1 MIELLKYIRGYLRIR
16 VWGFSPERFM
26 NLCSNKGILLWDI
39 VRDGEVYY
47 MNITLKGFFK
57 LRPIVRK
64 TGTRVAILQR
74 YGLPFF
80 LPRLLKRKVF
90 LAGLI
95 LTVGFW
101 LWSSTHI
108 WDIELEG
115 NFQITQDVFND
126 FLQENQVSEGMRK
139 EQLDIEAL
147 EKEIRRQFPQVT
159 WASARLDG
167 TRLRISIKE
176 NDAPIIT
183 DTNERPAGAD
193 LVSQYEGTV
202 VSVMVRRGVPVVEAG
217 EMVEAGTILV
227 EGRVPV
233 YNDDST
239 VREYIYVDAD
249 ADVILEHTL
258 SYTDSLPFDYIKKE
272 YTGREEKRYYLRL
285 GEKEWRMPE
294 ERPFLVYDSVI
305 RESRTLLFQKL
316 SIPFYL
322 GSYTHREYQNVEYE
336 YTLDEA
342 KELLNEKISEYIES
356 LEEKGVQI
364 IEKDVKIETNGD
376 SWVVNG
382 EFLVREPAGTR
393 VEIDRAGPAVPEAE
407 ETEQPQTGEQPE

>member
-26 NLCSNKGILLWDI
+26 NLCSNKDILLWDI

-47 MNITLKGFFK
+47 MNITLKGFYK
-57 LRPIVRK
+57 LRPITKK

-90 LAGLI
+90 LAGLF
-95 LTVGFW
+95 LTVAFW
-101 LWSSTHI
+101 IWSSTHI

-126 FLQENQVSEGMRK
+126 FLKDNQVSEGMK
-139 EQLDIEAL
+139 KDLLDIETL

-159 WASARLDG
+159 WASAKLEG
-167 TRLRISIKE
+167 TKLRISIKE

-183 DTNERPAGAD
+183 DTRERPAGAD
-193 LVSQYEGTV
+193 LVSPFEGTV
-202 VSVMVRRGVPVVEAG
+202 VSVMVRSGVPAVAAGDIVEK
-217 EMVEAGTILV
+217 GTVLV

-239 VREYIYVDAD
+239 IREYIYVDAD
-249 ADVILEHTL
+249 ADVILEHTRTF
-258 SYTDSLPFDYIKKE
+258 TDSLPLDHIEKE
-272 YTGREEKRYYLRL
+272 YTGREEQRYYLRL

-294 ERPFLVYDSVI
+294 DRPFLIYDSVI
-305 RESRTLLFQKL
+305 RESRALLFQKL
-316 SIPFYL
+316 SIPVYI
-322 GSYTHREYQNVEYE
+322 GSYTHREYQNVEYD
-336 YTLDEA
+336 YTLEEA
-342 KELLNEKISEYIES
+342 KTLLNEKISEYIES

-364 IEKDVKIETNGD
+364 IEKDVRIDMNGD
-376 SWVVNG
+376 SWVVSG
-382 EFLVREPAGTR
+382 EFLVQEPAGLS
-393 VEIDRAGPAVPEAE
+393 VEIDRTETEAPEAE
-407 ETEQPQTGEQPE
+407 QTEPAE

>member
-1 MIELLKYIRGYLRIR
+1 MIEILKYIRGYLRIR

-26 NLCSNKGILLWDI
+26 NLCSNKDILLWDI

-47 MNITLKGFFK
+47 MNITLKGFYR
-57 LRPIVRK
+57 LRPIVKK

-80 LPRLLKRKVF
+80 LPGLLKRKIF
-90 LAGLI
+90 LAGLF
-95 LTVGFW
+95 LTVAFW
-101 LWSSTHI
+101 IWSSTHI

-115 NFQITQDVFND
+115 NFQITRDVFND
-126 FLQENQVSEGMRK
+126 FLSENQVSEGMRK
-139 EQLDIEAL
+139 DLLDIEAL

-159 WASARLDG
+159 WASAKLDG
-167 TRLRISIKE
+167 TKLRISIKE

-183 DTNERPAGAD
+183 DTRERPTGTD

-202 VSVMVRRGVPVVEAG
+202 VSVMVRNGVPVVEAG
-217 EMVEAGTILV
+217 DIVEAGTILV
-227 EGRVPV
+227 EGSVPV

-258 SYTDSLPFDYIKKE
+258 QFTDSLPLDYIEKE
-272 YTGREEKRYYLRL
+272 YTGREEQRYYLRL
-285 GEKEWRMPE
+285 GEKEWKIPE
-294 ERPFLVYDSVI
+294 DRPFLVYDSVI

-316 SIPFYL
+316 SIPVFI

-342 KELLNEKISEYIES
+342 KVLLSKKISEYIES

-364 IEKDVKIETNGD
+364 IEKDVKIDRNGD

-382 EFLVREPAGTR
+382 EFLVQEPAG
-393 VEIDRAGPAVPEAE
+393 VSAVIDRTGTAE
-407 ETEQPQTGEQPE
+407 PGAETEQSEPVE

>member
-1 MIELLKYIRGYLRIR
+1 MIELLKYLRGYLRIR

-26 NLCSNKGILLWDI
+26 NLCSNKDILLWDI
-39 VRDGEVYY
+39 VQDGEVYY

-57 LRPIVRK
+57 LRPITRK

-80 LPRLLKRKVF
+80 LPSLLKRKVF
-90 LAGLI
+90 LAGLL
-95 LTVGFW
+95 LTVAFW
-101 LWSSTHI
+101 IWSSTHI

-115 NFQITQDVFND
+115 NFQITQDVFHD
-126 FLQENQVSEGMRK
+126 FLRDHQVSEGMRK
-139 EQLDIEAL
+139 DLLDIESL

-159 WASARLDG
+159 WASAKLEG

-183 DTNERPAGAD
+183 DTEERPAGAD
-193 LVSQYEGTV
+193 LVSPYEGTV
-202 VSVMVRRGVPVVEAG
+202 VSVMVRSGVPAVAAG
-217 EMVEAGTILV
+217 DIVGPGTVLV

-233 YNDDST
+233 YNDDGT

-249 ADVILEHTL
+249 ADVVLEHTV
-258 SYTDSLPFDYIKKE
+258 SYTDSLPLDYIEKE
-272 YTGREEKRYYLRL
+272 YTGREERRFYLRL
-285 GEKEWRMPE
+285 GEKEWKLPE

-305 RESRTLLFQKL
+305 RESRALLFQKL
-316 SIPFYL
+316 SIPVYI

-342 KELLNEKISEYIES
+342 KILLNEKISGYLES

-364 IEKDVKIETNGD
+364 IEKDVKIDRNGG
-376 SWVVNG
+376 SWVVSG
-382 EFLVREPAGTR
+382 EFLVQEPSGISVGIDRTQPPGEEQQEPA
-393 VEIDRAGPAVPEAE
+393 
-407 ETEQPQTGEQPE
+407 Q

>member
-26 NLCSNKGILLWDI
+26 NLCSNKDILLWDI

-57 LRPIVRK
+57 LRPIARK
-64 TGTRVAILQR
+64 TGTRAAILQR

-80 LPRLLKRKVF
+80 LPGLLKRKVF

-95 LTVGFW
+95 LTVAFW
-101 LWSSTHI
+101 IWSSTHI

-115 NFQITQDVFND
+115 NYQITQDVFND
-126 FLQENQVSEGMRK
+126 FLKENQVSEGMRK
-139 EQLDIEAL
+139 ELLDIEAL
-147 EKEIRRQFPQVT
+147 EKEIRRQFPQIT
-159 WASARLDG
+159 WASAKLDG

-183 DTNERPAGAD
+183 DSNERPAGAD

-202 VSVMVRRGVPVVEAG
+202 VSVMVRRGIPVVAAG
-217 EMVEAGTILV
+217 DLVESGTVLV

-233 YNDDST
+233 YNDDGT

-249 ADVILEHTL
+249 ADVILEHRV
-258 SYTDSLPFDYIKKE
+258 SFTDSLPFDYIKKE
-272 YTGREEKRYYLRL
+272 YTGREEKRYYFRL
-285 GEKEWRMPE
+285 GGKEWRMPE

-305 RESRTLLFQKL
+305 RESRSLLFQKL

-336 YTLDEA
+336 YTLEEA
-342 KELLNEKISEYIES
+342 KELLSEKISEYIES

-364 IEKDVKIETNGD
+364 IEKDVKIDANGD

-382 EFLVREPAGTR
+382 EFLVQEPAGIR
-393 VEIDRAGPAVPEAE
+393 AEIDRTQQAVPG
-407 ETEQPQTGEQPE
+407 TEDGE